1 MRCCSPASPSSRPS
15 PAAAAP
21 EPEENSMHLRTH
33 SLSKIAAAA
42 LLCGLAAQAGAQ
54 TVVLDTYGPDIDH
67 LDGWPTPL
75 TAGNSIAVPFQ
86 IGSASSVVSLLT
98 AIERNPDWD
107 SSGGVTLGIVA
118 RQGALPAGGWL
129 YSTWL
134 DNPVVNTTVSPSGW
148 LLAAGDYWLVAT
160 ADAGFAG
167 QWISATSD
175 YSGNWAYTTAPGVW
189 AEQTSTFL
197 GMPGVRI
204 TVTSPVP
211 EPATWGLMAAG
222 GLFVAA
228 AARRKPATRQ
238 QG

>member
-1 MRCCSPASPSSRPS
+1 MHFRNHPLWKM
-15 PAAAAP
+15 AAA
-21 EPEENSMHLRTH
+21 M
-33 SLSKIAAAA
+33 

-54 TVVLDTYGPDIDH
+54 TVVLDTYGPDVDQ

-75 TAGNSIAVPFQ
+75 AAGNSIAVPFQ
-86 IGSASSVVSLLT
+86 IGSATSVLSLLT
-98 AIERNPDWD
+98 AIERNPDWE

-118 RQGALPAGGWL
+118 RQGALPGSGGWL

-134 DNPVVNTTVSPSGW
+134 DDPLVNSTVSPTGW
-148 LLAAGDYWLVAT
+148 SLAAGDYWVVAT

-175 YSGNWAYTTAPGVW
+175 YSGNWAFTTAPGVW
-189 AEQTSTFL
+189 AEQTSTFI

-204 TVTSPVP
+204 TVASAVP
-211 EPATWGLMAAG
+211 EPATWGLMFAG
-222 GLFVAA
+222 GLLVAA
-228 AARRKPATRQ
+228 AARRKSATAQ